1 MAPGRANSPILP
13 EVWPHSFPIPH
24 CDGGEGKGPRKILC
38 GFLALFA
45 GRCRKARK
53 RKPLTGIC
61 RLGDNE
67 MADDSPDWK
76 QKPRIVGLLIFFC
89 PPLGFYLLWKHP
101 TWQKQT
107 KWIVTGCYAIFVIV
121 ASGVSEK
128 DKPGIGKEQVA
139 SVAQSLPAK
148 ATRTA
153 PTTPEGPKII
163 AVAGAEPD
171 RKKWEAASRP
181 NALSF
186 SDRKVSDR
194 IAVFKSIVKKL
205 KESPDRLASEKQ
217 EEKFRGEL
225 QRLIDEFRR
234 IPFNGSYQT
243 EDAKTII
250 ELWEAEIENKYKGGQ
265 YLQLKDEV
273 ANIFQQY
280 RSRPD

>member
-1 MAPGRANSPILP
+1 
-13 EVWPHSFPIPH
+13 
-24 CDGGEGKGPRKILC
+24 
-38 GFLALFA
+38 
-45 GRCRKARK
+45 
-53 RKPLTGIC
+53 
-61 RLGDNE
+61 

-76 QKPRIVGLLIFFC
+76 QQPRIVGLLIFFW

-101 TWQKQT
+101 TWQKPT
-107 KWIVTGCYAIFVIV
+107 KWIVTGCYAALVIV
-121 ASGVSEK
+121 ACAFSEK
-128 DKPGIGKEQVA
+128 DKPGIGTEQVS
-139 SVAQSLPAK
+139 SVTPPLPAK
-148 ATRTA
+148 TVRPAA
-153 PTTPEGPKII
+153 ATPEGPKTI

-186 SDRKVSDR
+186 SDLKVSDR

-217 EEKFRGEL
+217 EEKYRSEL

-265 YLQLKDEV
+265 YLRLKDEV